1 MKGSA
6 PSVVSSFRLLESLC
20 FVIFIPEIIL
30 DFTFFDC
37 ALVSRQSNLV
47 LLEVPAAK
55 SFTDNCFFLDIP
67 SQLEEL
73 TLLFSNV
80 ERCAT
85 YLLLVGIS
93 VRLGGG

>member
-6 PSVVSSFRLLESLC
+6 PSVVSFFRFLESLC
-20 FVIFIPEIIL
+20 FVVILLPKVIF

-37 ALVSRQSNLV
+37 ALVAGQSNLV
-47 LLEVPAAK
+47 LLELPAAK
-55 SFTDNCFFLDIP
+55 SFTDNCFFLDVP
-67 SQLEEL
+67 PLLVEL

-85 YLLLVGIS
+85 YLSLVETY
-93 VRLGGG
+93 RR